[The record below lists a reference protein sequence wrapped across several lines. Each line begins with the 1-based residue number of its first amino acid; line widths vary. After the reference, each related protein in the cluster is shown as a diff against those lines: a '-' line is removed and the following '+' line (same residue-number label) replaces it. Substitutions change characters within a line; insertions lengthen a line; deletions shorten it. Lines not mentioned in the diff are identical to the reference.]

1 MEDMEGDVS
10 LAEGQAIEG
19 RAEIRGRAVWVRWH
33 DGVIDGD
40 PELRE
45 RLRQSGEHPDTA
57 VGFLRALRTVGGT
70 TERVSIA
77 PPRAG

>member
-1 MEDMEGDVS
+1 MDDMEGDVS
-10 LAEGQAIEG
+10 LTERQAIVG
-19 RAEIRGRAVWVRWH
+19 RAEIRGRAVRVHWH

-45 RLRQSGEHPDTA
+45 RLRQSGEDAGTA

-70 TERVSIA
+70 AERVSVA
-77 PPRAG
+77 PTRVG